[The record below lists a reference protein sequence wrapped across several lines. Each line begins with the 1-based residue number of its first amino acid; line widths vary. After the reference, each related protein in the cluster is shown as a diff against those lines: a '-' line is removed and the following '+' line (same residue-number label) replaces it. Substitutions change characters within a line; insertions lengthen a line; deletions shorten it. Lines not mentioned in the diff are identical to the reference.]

1 MADLGDLRARID
13 RIDGELVK
21 LLAERADVAAR
32 IGERKRE
39 AGESPLDAGRERE
52 LLERLSREDRGN
64 LPLDRLL
71 AIFREILSASR
82 AVQGEWYTAADS
94 PRKPERT
101 SMTTRALEP
110 IRSEIRTL
118 QPYVPGKPVEE
129 LERELDISDAIKLAS
144 NENPFGPSPLAI
156 QAMSE
161 AIRGVNR
168 YPDGSSFYLR
178 EALARF
184 WKVPFEQTAAGAG
197 SNDLIDILCRIHL
210 SPGDEAVMSHPA
222 FVMFAVAVH
231 VAGGKLVRVPGR
243 DMFHDP
249 PAMLAAINERT
260 RLVYFSNPDNPTG
273 TRVTRR
279 ELDDYFRRVPD
290 HVLTILD
297 EAYFEYVTDPEYPDG
312 LDYLRQGKRVAVLR
326 TFSKIYS
333 LAGLRVGYGFFS
345 PELASLVHR
354 VRLPF
359 NVTSVAQ
366 AAARASLEDKD
377 QVVRSRSLNEAAKQF
392 LNAELPK
399 LGLTLTPTWAN
410 FVLARFPGSAVE
422 AAQKLERLGVII
434 RPLTSF
440 GLPPEYA
447 RISAGTQPELTR
459 LVDGLRRVL

>member
-1 MADLGDLRARID
+1 M
-13 RIDGELVK
+13 
-21 LLAERADVAAR
+21 
-32 IGERKRE
+32 
-39 AGESPLDAGRERE
+39 P
-52 LLERLSREDRGN
+52 
-64 LPLDRLL
+64 
-71 AIFREILSASR
+71 
-82 AVQGEWYTAADS
+82 T
-94 PRKPERT
+94 RT
-101 SMTTRALEP
+101 VEP
-110 IRSEIRTL
+110 VRSEIRSL
-118 QPYVPGKPVEE
+118 EPYVPGKPVEE
-129 LERELDISDAIKLAS
+129 LERELHISGAIKLAS
-144 NENPFGPSPLAI
+144 NENPLGPSPLAI
-156 QAMSE
+156 QAIHE
-161 AIRGVNR
+161 AARSVNR

-178 EALARF
+178 EAIGRF
-184 WKVPFEQTAAGAG
+184 WNVPFEQTAVGSG

-210 SPGDEAVMSHPA
+210 GPGDEAVMSHPA
-222 FVMFAVAVH
+222 FVMYAVAVR

-249 PAMLAAINERT
+249 PAMLAAINDRT

-273 TRVTRR
+273 TRITRR
-279 ELDDYFRRVPD
+279 ELDDYFARVPD

-312 LDYLRQGKRVAVLR
+312 LEYLRQGKRVAVLR
-326 TFSKIYS
+326 TFSKIYA

-377 QVVRSRSLNEAAKQF
+377 QVGRSRSLNEAAKQF
-392 LNAELPK
+392 LFAELPK
-399 LGLTLTPTWAN
+399 LGIALTPTWAN
-410 FVLARFPGSAVE
+410 FVLARFPGSAVD
-422 AAQKLERLGVII
+422 AAQALERQGVII

-447 RISAGTQPELTR
+447 RISCGTSAELTR